1 MKLKKITAGLVVC
14 TVAIVSAVSANAFT
28 GSSAGQWGSDV
39 GVEYNYN
46 SDGTLVIRGT
56 DGTEDITSVC
66 DSTLASDISNIIID
80 NVDSV
85 GTNTYI
91 FDANA
96 RYIDSFY
103 INATNVGK
111 ITNQGTVPN
120 YTTIVFGNDVRTVGS
135 HAFGEAKYSA
145 TNQLKVVI
153 PSTVTSLADDWIELY
168 KGNITVVCEY
178 GSEAYNWALSKQNI
192 SNVTVN
198 IELADYTAYSNVIID
213 NTQQYAIVVPE
224 TISFSW
230 SNLGWECDTF
240 LGIIGTLP
248 DGVSLTVKTDD
259 TFTVLGDTVASL
271 ETVKVSTE
279 DVNTVKSNQ
288 MLITT
293 ISKDVLANA
302 TDTIEVNTETKTGYK
317 IDYNCITESEKLM
330 KQTYNGA
337 MKFLVAE

>member
-1 MKLKKITAGLVVC
+1 MKLKGIMTGLLVGIL
-14 TVAIVSAVSANAFT
+14 TVIGTVSAHAFVE
-28 GSSAGQWGSDV
+28 SSSGQWGSDV

-46 SDGTLVIRGT
+46 SDGTLVIKGT
-56 DGTEDITSVC
+56 NGTEIISSEC
-66 DSTLASDISNIIID
+66 DSNLALNVKNVIID
-80 NVDSV
+80 NANEI
-85 GTNTYI
+85 GTSEYI
-91 FDANA
+91 FGQNSA
-96 RYIDSFY
+96 YVESYY
-103 INATNVGK
+103 INVTNVKKVTSIG
-111 ITNQGTVPN
+111 IQPSYN
-120 YTTIVFGNDVRTVGS
+120 TIVFGNDVETIGAQ
-135 HAFGEAKYSA
+135 AFGEGNYSSH
-145 TNQLKVVI
+145 NHLKIVI
-153 PSTVTSLADDWIELY
+153 PSNVTSIADNWIKLY
-168 KGNITVVCEY
+168 SGDVTVVCEY

-302 TDTIEVNTETKTGYK
+302 TDTIEVNTEAKTGYK

-330 KQTYNGA
+330 KQTYSGA